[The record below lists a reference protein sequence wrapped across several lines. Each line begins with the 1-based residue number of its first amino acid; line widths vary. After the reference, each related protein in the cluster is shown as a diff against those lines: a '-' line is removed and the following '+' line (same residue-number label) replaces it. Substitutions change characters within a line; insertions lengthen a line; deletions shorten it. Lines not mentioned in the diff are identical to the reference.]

1 MKARNAKLKSEGRG
15 LGLCG
20 LMGPTTLINNPEK
33 LFSYRFYKPF
43 FFQEI
48 PGHLAISFC
57 VCMRLQNDLYQGVDN
72 FIRKISYFE

>member
-1 MKARNAKLKSEGRG
+1 MKARNAKLKSEGGG

-43 FFQEI
+43 FFSRNSRSFGYI
-48 PGHLAISFC
+48 FLRLYASAKGRISG
-57 VCMRLQNDLYQGVDN
+57 NT
-72 FIRKISYFE
+72 